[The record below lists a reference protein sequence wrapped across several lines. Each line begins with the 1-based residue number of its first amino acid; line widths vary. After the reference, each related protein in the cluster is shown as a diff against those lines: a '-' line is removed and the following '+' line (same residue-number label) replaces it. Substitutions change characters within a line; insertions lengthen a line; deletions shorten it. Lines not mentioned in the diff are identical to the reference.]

1 MLNHDG
7 KVYGVP
13 WVWGL
18 TASPSTTSHSTTPPT
33 SIIGDVGRGA

>member
-1 MLNHDG
+1 MLDHDG

-18 TASPSTTSHSTTPPT
+18 TALAINEKSFDNAADQH
-33 SIIGDVGRGA
+33 RR